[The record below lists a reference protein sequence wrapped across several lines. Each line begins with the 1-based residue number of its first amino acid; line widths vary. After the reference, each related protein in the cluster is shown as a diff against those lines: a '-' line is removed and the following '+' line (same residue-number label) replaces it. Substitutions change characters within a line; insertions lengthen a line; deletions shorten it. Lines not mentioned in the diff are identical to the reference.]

1 MIYFNKNEGLSF
13 SRENVIDFFM
23 VGLAAVETDNSE
35 DDCFVGWIR
44 DDKDDAWYNALR
56 TVALSLVLKF
66 CMMQMNTPKGEVYE
80 LAVKIM
86 MRSVLTFDA
95 VKEGFAH
102 KLKLRLVC
110 KKANTPLNLNGLMPS
125 TFSVDRLN
133 KVPTVP
139 SPEPYGDFQKDHV
152 TQLMA
157 LNNSLDIQ
165 PSVHRI
171 TTLSPPIYAAD
182 KAEAIG
188 KTYALL
194 PLEAADEWHRKRM
207 AQEAARLELITA
219 QAADRHAVIES
230 RIATIDRRNA
240 QRAKQQDT
248 ICQIKAANA
257 QRQLELKKDEKELQC
272 QIEKEDAENAWT
284 TNPPTLADKT
294 K

>member
-1 MIYFNKNEGLSF
+1 MIYFNRNEGLSF

-23 VGLAAVETDNSE
+23 VGLAAVETENSE

-66 CMMQMNTPKGEVYE
+66 CMMQMNTPKEEFYE
-80 LAVKIM
+80 LAVKMM

-125 TFSVDRLN
+125 TFSVDRLD

-139 SPEPYGDFQKDHV
+139 SPEPYGDFQKD
-152 TQLMA
+152 QLMA
-157 LNNSLDIQ
+157 LNKSLDIQ

-182 KAEAIG
+182 TAEAIG

-207 AQEAARLELITA
+207 VQEAARLELITA
-219 QAADRHAVIES
+219 QAADRHAVIDS
-230 RIATIDRRNA
+230 RMAAIDRRNA

-248 ICQIKAANA
+248 IRQIKAANA